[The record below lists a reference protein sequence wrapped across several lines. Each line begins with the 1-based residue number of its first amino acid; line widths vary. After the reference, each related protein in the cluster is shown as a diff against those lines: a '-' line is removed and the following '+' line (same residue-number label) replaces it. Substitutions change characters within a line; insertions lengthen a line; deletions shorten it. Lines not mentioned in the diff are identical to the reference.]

1 MRVLAIDASLR
12 NTGVA
17 IVDANNGKPQSVYF
31 GTIHNKSAMR
41 PSSCLV
47 CIRDRLAELIREHA
61 PDCCA
66 LESVIYVQSYKT
78 AIILGAARGAAILA
92 AAEKGLPVF
101 EYPPKR
107 IKQSTVGRGGAR
119 QESGRVHGAR
129 AAWSNRNAGCRRR
142 RRAGNR
148 SYSPAH
154 ARGSGAWSSGRNA
167 NMNLADGTTGAER
180 RLAKTFGTAAR
191 PNLHVRW
198 LGRTEFAHAL
208 ALQEELA
215 AKKREDA
222 SLEDQLLLLEHEP
235 VYTIGRTP
243 DRSSLSAT
251 GRIRRGELGAA
262 HLPHPVFSI
271 NRGGQATYHGP
282 GQLMGY
288 PIIDLR
294 RCGQDLHKY
303 LRWLEQ
309 LLIDLLAQ
317 YDIAAQRRESL
328 TGVWVENRKIA
339 SIGVGVRHWITMH
352 GFALNVG
359 GDLSPFDH
367 IVPCGINDVAITSM
381 EKETKKSFTVASVAP
396 TLEKLTLDSI
406 VTLRVAPETQ
416 VMNA

>member
-1 MRVLAIDASLR
+1 MTQMLSR
-12 NTGVA
+12 NT
-17 IVDANNGKPQSVYF
+17 KPASQEL
-31 GTIHNKSAMR
+31 R
-41 PSSCLV
+41 P
-47 CIRDRLAELIREHA
+47 
-61 PDCCA
+61 PD
-66 LESVIYVQSYKT
+66 L
-78 AIILGAARGAAILA
+78 
-92 AAEKGLPVF
+92 
-101 EYPPKR
+101 
-107 IKQSTVGRGGAR
+107 
-119 QESGRVHGAR
+119 RVH
-129 AAWSNRNAGCRRR
+129 
-142 RRAGNR
+142 
-148 SYSPAH
+148 
-154 ARGSGAWSSGRNA
+154 
-167 NMNLADGTTGAER
+167 
-180 RLAKTFGTAAR
+180 
-191 PNLHVRW
+191 W

-215 AKKREDA
+215 AKKKEDA

-243 DRSSLSAT
+243 DRSSL
-251 GRIRRGELGAA
+251 LGSA

-317 YDIAAQRRESL
+317 YDIVAQRRESL

-352 GFALNVG
+352 GFALNVC

-367 IVPCGINDVAITSM
+367 IVPCGINNVAITSM
-381 EKETKKSFTVASVAP
+381 EKETKKSFTVADVAP
-396 TLEKLTLDSI
+396 TLEKLALNSI
-406 VTLRVAPETQ
+406 VSLRVAPETQ

>member
-1 MRVLAIDASLR
+1 
-12 NTGVA
+12 
-17 IVDANNGKPQSVYF
+17 
-31 GTIHNKSAMR
+31 
-41 PSSCLV
+41 
-47 CIRDRLAELIREHA
+47 
-61 PDCCA
+61 
-66 LESVIYVQSYKT
+66 
-78 AIILGAARGAAILA
+78 
-92 AAEKGLPVF
+92 
-101 EYPPKR
+101 
-107 IKQSTVGRGGAR
+107 
-119 QESGRVHGAR
+119 
-129 AAWSNRNAGCRRR
+129 
-142 RRAGNR
+142 
-148 SYSPAH
+148 
-154 ARGSGAWSSGRNA
+154 
-167 NMNLADGTTGAER
+167 
-180 RLAKTFGTAAR
+180 
-191 PNLHVRW
+191 VRW

-235 VYTIGRTP
+235 VYTIGRTL
-243 DRSSLSAT
+243 DRSSL
-251 GRIRRGELGAA
+251 LGST

-309 LLIDLLAQ
+309 LLINLLAR

-352 GFALNVG
+352 GFALNVC

-367 IVPCGINDVAITSM
+367 IVPCGINNVAITSM
-381 EKETKKSFTVASVAP
+381 EKETKRAFTVAEVAP
-396 TLEKLTLDSI
+396 TLEKLALDSI